1 MTISTKYDIGDTVW
15 FMHDNKCVSKK
26 VENIKIDVDNMYIQ
40 YIFNGYGICL
50 SEKHL
55 FSTKE
60 ELLKSL

>member
-1 MTISTKYDIGDTVW
+1 MIVSTKYDIGDAVW
-15 FMHDNKCVSKK
+15 FMYNNKCVSKK
-26 VENIKIDVDNMYIQ
+26 VENIRIDVDDMYIQ
-40 YIFNGYGICL
+40 YIFNGGDIWL